1 MSQRTVPHD
10 APRAIADLRDHLAR
24 HDKPIAFLFGAGT
37 SCAVQARAACDAT
50 TTEPLIPDVARLTE
64 RCERATVD
72 LGKDFAQAWKK
83 IKDQCIIVKQ
93 QPNIENIISRLRMM
107 IRAIGPKDVLAGL
120 NKAQLIA
127 IERVVRQTIAECVA
141 PTPDLVPDELPH
153 HEFARWLLRTS
164 RDHPIEIFT
173 VNYDTLIES
182 ALEAELIPVFD
193 GFVGIHKPF
202 FHPDSLRHTELSPG
216 VKWTRLWKMH
226 GSVTW
231 SRVTTRGRSRIIRGE
246 PNTSGEMI
254 LPSFEKYDESR
265 QQPYVAFMDRLMR
278 FLELDNALLI
288 VVGFSFADEH
298 INDVIFGALENHP
311 RTHVYAIQYEEL
323 DDNADL
329 IERSYRRRNIIVV
342 GPETGIIGGR
352 RARWSLAQE
361 HPFVEEVCHEISDQK
376 GPPIRETFE
385 PEKLGRMKIVDFREF
400 CSFLSSMTPR

>member
-153 HEFARWLLRTS
+153 HEFARWLLRDIT
-164 RDHPIEIFT
+164 
-173 VNYDTLIES
+173 
-182 ALEAELIPVFD
+182 
-193 GFVGIHKPF
+193 
-202 FHPDSLRHTELSPG
+202 
-216 VKWTRLWKMH
+216 
-226 GSVTW
+226 
-231 SRVTTRGRSRIIRGE
+231 
-246 PNTSGEMI
+246 
-254 LPSFEKYDESR
+254 
-265 QQPYVAFMDRLMR
+265 
-278 FLELDNALLI
+278 
-288 VVGFSFADEH
+288 
-298 INDVIFGALENHP
+298 
-311 RTHVYAIQYEEL
+311 
-323 DDNADL
+323 
-329 IERSYRRRNIIVV
+329 
-342 GPETGIIGGR
+342 
-352 RARWSLAQE
+352 
-361 HPFVEEVCHEISDQK
+361 
-376 GPPIRETFE
+376 GPP
-385 PEKLGRMKIVDFREF
+385 G
-400 CSFLSSMTPR
+400 